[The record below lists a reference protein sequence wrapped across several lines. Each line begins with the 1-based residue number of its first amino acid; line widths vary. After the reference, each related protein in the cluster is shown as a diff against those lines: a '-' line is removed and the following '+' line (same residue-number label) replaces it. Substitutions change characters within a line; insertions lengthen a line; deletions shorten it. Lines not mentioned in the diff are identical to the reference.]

1 MSKLSRQNAIRELLG
16 TASISSQDELRR
28 SLLHRGFRVTQATL
42 SRDIHE
48 LGLIKTSDGYT
59 LPGNGSRPPASPVER
74 LVREFV
80 REVRRAQNLII
91 LKTPP
96 GAAQTVAA
104 ALDSANWK
112 ELVGTVAGDD
122 TILIISPDKKH
133 ADELADRVT
142 EMLA

>member
-16 TASISSQDELRR
+16 AASVSSQDELRR

-48 LGLIKTSDGYT
+48 LGLIKTSEGYT
-59 LPGNGSRPPASPVER
+59 LPGNGSRPPASAVER
-74 LVREFV
+74 LIREFV
-80 REVRRAQNLII
+80 REIRRAQNLII

-96 GAAQTVAA
+96 GSAQTVAA

-122 TILIISPDKKH
+122 TILIISPDKNY
-133 ADELADRVT
+133 AEALADRIT
-142 EMLA
+142 EMVA

>member
-16 TASISSQDELRR
+16 AASISSQDELRR
-28 SLLHRGFRVTQATL
+28 SLLHHGFRVTQATL

-59 LPGNGSRPPASPVER
+59 LPGNGSEPPLPPLVR

-80 REVRRAQNLII
+80 REVRRAQNQVI
-91 LKTPP
+91 LKTSP
-96 GAAQTVAA
+96 GSAQPVAA

-133 ADELADRVT
+133 ADTLADRVT